1 MAWNIDASHSQATF
15 SLKHMMI
22 STVRGHFDVLSGQLN
37 IDEAHPENSWIEAEV
52 DAASINTRDPKRD
65 GHLKSPDFFDVE
77 KFPKITFKSTKVE
90 ATGGNEYRVTGNLT
104 MHGVTKEEVFH
115 AEYAG
120 QLPKDIF
127 GLQRTAFAVK
137 GTINRKDYG
146 LNWNVALES
155 GGVLVGEKINIEIDL
170 EAVQQIPAD
179 QSAATQTAKS

>member
-1 MAWNIDASHSQATF
+1 MAWNIDATHSQATF

-37 IDEAHPENSWIEAEV
+37 IDEAHPEISWIEAEV

-170 EAVQQIPAD
+170 EAVQQAAVE
-179 QSAATQTAKS
+179 QTAATQTA